1 MVIAPYSA
9 LSQQRPSIQKSGQ
22 GYVYFGVPRLAAAGG
37 CDGSMLEVEE
47 SFLPLE
53 VGMFEPLKQ
62 LREKSGLSQADI
74 ARRTGLSTNKISL
87 SENGLSSLSRAE
99 EESVRKAILEATNE
113 KAAAVLLAADPRF
126 AVALREIE
134 GNPSKKKLFDNLCES
149 RGYSPVQAAVLV
161 LGRNYPC

>member
-1 MVIAPYSA
+1 
-9 LSQQRPSIQKSGQ
+9 
-22 GYVYFGVPRLAAAGG
+22 
-37 CDGSMLEVEE
+37 
-47 SFLPLE
+47 
-53 VGMFEPLKQ
+53 MFEPLKQ